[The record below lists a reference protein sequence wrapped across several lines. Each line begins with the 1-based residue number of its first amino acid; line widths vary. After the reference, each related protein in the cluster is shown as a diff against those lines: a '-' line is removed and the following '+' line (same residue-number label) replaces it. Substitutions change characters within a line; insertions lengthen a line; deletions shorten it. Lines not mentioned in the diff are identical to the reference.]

1 MTPNQALTIC
11 LAAMLSLAG
20 LAHAQTRQIAEEAPV
35 GVRFAGEE
43 LRIDEIGLVL
53 DLPEGIR
60 AERVDDPAIVA
71 RLNPEHSRFLVNI
84 KTPRLRG
91 GGATPEHFIDQI
103 VDDLRRAH
111 GVVRS
116 KRDRQGRLVEELV
129 ETRVTVEERVR
140 NLRVGERTASRVYL
154 RAPHPTADRPILM
167 GYSVVQ
173 ATPARFVVFEL
184 ISTEHAEG
192 ESRAVY
198 ETLVASA
205 RYEDSIEAMA
215 ERGRLIQRGR
225 EAFTMLPDSAYR
237 RVIEINRDRWERLYE
252 PARSGSDRDARELGY
267 RRIRASVGPRGA
279 IDPTKSPDRYT
290 EVEQEEGY
298 LVRMNIRL
306 LQPDSGNLIVD
317 TEAVFWLAK
326 DFGEEA
332 WSIRMANRRRGEL
345 AGTYTELGLR
355 EGRRMQI
362 IIEGMGETSRSI
374 HPLIRGEGYI
384 SQVQTWLLPQLLA
397 EVGIESEYAF
407 YAYRSADERIRLRR
421 DTVEKPS
428 DRQGVTRIITQLVET
443 REDTQ
448 ETLLDS
454 EGRFMRTTLSDGR
467 VWEDTTLDR
476 LARLWRS
483 KGLPMN

>member
-1 MTPNQALTIC
+1 MHARHAMTIC
-11 LAAMLSLAG
+11 LAATITLAS
-20 LAHAQTRQIAEEAPV
+20 LAHAQTRPTPEEAPV
-35 GVRFAGEE
+35 GVRLSGEE
-43 LRIDEIGLVL
+43 LRIDDIGLVL

-60 AERVDDPAIVA
+60 AERVEDPTIVA
-71 RLNPEHSRFLVNI
+71 RLVHENARFLVNI
-84 KTPRLRG
+84 SIPRLRG
-91 GGATPEHFIDQI
+91 GGADTEHFINTV

-116 KRDRQGRLVEELV
+116 RRDREGRLVEEVV
-129 ETRVTVEERVR
+129 ETRVSVEERVR
-140 NLRVGERTASRVYL
+140 NLRVGERLASRVYL
-154 RAPHPTADRPILM
+154 RAPHPTADRPILK
-167 GYSVVQ
+167 GYTVVQ

-184 ISTEHAEG
+184 ISTEHAER

-198 ETLVASA
+198 ETLVAA
-205 RYEDSIEAMA
+205 AKYEDSIETMA
-215 ERGRLIQRGR
+215 ERGRLVQRGR
-225 EAFTMLPDSAYR
+225 EAFSMLPQSAYE
-237 RVIEINRDRWERLYE
+237 RVIELNRDRWERLYE
-252 PARSGSDRDARELGY
+252 PARSGSDSDARELGY
-267 RRIRASVGPRGA
+267 RRIRASIGPRGA
-279 IDPTKSPDRYT
+279 IDPTKSADRYT
-290 EVEQEEGY
+290 ETEREEGY

-317 TEAVFWLAK
+317 TEALFWLSK
-326 DFGEEA
+326 DFDEEA
-332 WSIRMANRRRGEL
+332 WSIRMANRRRGDL
-345 AGTYTELGLR
+345 VGTYTEFGLR

-443 REDTQ
+443 RDDTQ